1 MWRIASYSRAS
12 ERGLNFSFNNY
23 RSVIKDRPSK
33 LRGDHCSR
41 IRSDHSE
48 LCMVGASTLP
58 ILVMR
63 ASIGIVDSKRLG
75 DSVRIMVL
83 PTWSKRLQIFIF
95 VKFEFNLWTAL
106 DFAGW
111 VWERLWLFF
120 PISIWL
126 ATVSPYELWHNWL
139 TCWKSVADK
148 RIPLC
153 DEKCKCMHFRWKH
166 SVSCGWIKFQP
177 TIVLWKTPTI
187 GLW

>member
-1 MWRIASYSRAS
+1 MWRIVSYSRAS
-12 ERGLNFSFNNY
+12 ERVLNF
-23 RSVIKDRPSK
+23 RSVIKGCPSK

-83 PTWSKRLQIFIF
+83 PTWSKRLFG
-95 VKFEFNLWTAL
+95 K
-106 DFAGW
+106 DFDYSFLFPDLNW
-111 VWERLWLFF
+111 VLPFF
-120 PISIWL
+120 WL
-126 ATVSPYELWHNWL
+126 ASVLWHNWL

-177 TIVLWKTPTI
+177 TIGLWKTPTI
-187 GLW
+187 GRW